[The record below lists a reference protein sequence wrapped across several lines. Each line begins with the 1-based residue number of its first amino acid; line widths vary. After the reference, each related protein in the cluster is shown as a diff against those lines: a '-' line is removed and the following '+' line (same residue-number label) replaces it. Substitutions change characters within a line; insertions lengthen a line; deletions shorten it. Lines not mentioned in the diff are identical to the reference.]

1 MRPQGA
7 RGYVSTALRY
17 LVALA
22 AVLTIGVP
30 ILYGFL
36 NAFKP
41 SGEILLS
48 RFIPEKLYLGNF
60 VRVLSDTR
68 VLRGIFNSF
77 YICFLALIVGCILCL
92 LASIPIARRKERL
105 FGVFYFIFLSSLIIP
120 TISGFVTLYVMMV
133 KLRLINSTLAVS
145 LLYAVNMLPI
155 GVLIFA
161 SFLKTVPIELEEA
174 AKIEGCGYFRRIFLI
189 IAPLIKAPI
198 MSLAVLQFPEVW
210 NNFLT
215 PLLFIRKAEL
225 RPLTLLI
232 YNYTRDHE
240 SDFGAIFA
248 LIVIGMAVP
257 FALFLFSRKV
267 IEQSIGITA
276 GGLKG

>member
-276 GGLKG
+276 GGLK

>member
-1 MRPQGA
+1 MNA
-7 RGYVSTALRY
+7 RGYISTVLRY

-22 AVLTIGVP
+22 AVLIIGVP

-48 RFIPEKLYLGNF
+48 RFIPERLYLGNF
-60 VRVLSDTR
+60 VRVLSDAR

-105 FGVFYFIFLSSLIIP
+105 FAVFYFIFLSSLIIP
-120 TISGFVTLYVMMV
+120 TISGFVTLYVMMA

-145 LLYAVNMLPI
+145 LLYAINMLPI

-174 AKIEGCGYFRRIFLI
+174 AKIEGCGYFGRIFLI